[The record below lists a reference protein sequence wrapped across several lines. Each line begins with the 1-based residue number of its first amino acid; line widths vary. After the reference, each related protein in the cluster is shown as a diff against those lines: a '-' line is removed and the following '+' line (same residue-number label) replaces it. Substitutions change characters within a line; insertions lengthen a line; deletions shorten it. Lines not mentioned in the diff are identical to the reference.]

1 MYTFK
6 NKFTSLCPPSVS
18 STLSLI
24 ENLISIAGLV
34 TGFFCC
40 SVVPPASYEQGDGPT
55 LPPPLPR
62 QAGGQNQNNMKK
74 DSNKIP
80 LTGHNDKH
88 RGAVD
93 TTVMSAETMHSS
105 NDDYHLYKN
114 QHSTH
119 TLIHQI
125 QPGGTAGNIYI
136 CAPEELLTQQSPSV
150 SPTSPLPGM
159 IRGSP
164 SSPEDGGSSS
174 SPMSKP
180 WMASPGSH
188 CFVSSSSS
196 GTSRSGNNHQTTSD
210 RYVTYLH
217 SIHVTKIWLN

>member
-1 MYTFK
+1 M
-6 NKFTSLCPPSVS
+6 CPPSVS

-55 LPPPLPR
+55 LPPPLPC
-62 QAGGQNQNNMKK
+62 QAGGQNQTNMKK
-74 DSNKIP
+74 AFNKTSP
-80 LTGHNDKH
+80 TGHTSKH
-88 RGAVD
+88 MGEVD

-105 NDDYHLYKN
+105 NDDYHLYRN
-114 QHSTH
+114 QQSTH

-125 QPGGTAGNIYI
+125 QPGGTSDNIYI
-136 CAPEELLTQQSPSV
+136 CAQDKLLTHQPSSV
-150 SPTSPLPGM
+150 SSTSPPTSM

-164 SSPEDGGSSS
+164 ISPENGGSSS

-180 WMASPGSH
+180 WTASPGSH
-188 CFVSSSSS
+188 CFFSSSSS
-196 GTSRSGNNHQTTSD
+196 ATSRSGNNPQTTSD
-210 RYVTYLH
+210 RYV
-217 SIHVTKIWLN
+217 IKVTRYFQPNNDE

>member
-1 MYTFK
+1 M
-6 NKFTSLCPPSVS
+6 CPPSVS

-74 DSNKIP
+74 ASNKTP
-80 LTGHNDKH
+80 PTGHTGKP
-88 RGAVD
+88 RGAGD
-93 TTVMSAETMHSS
+93 TTVKSAETMHSS
-105 NDDYHLYKN
+105 NDDYHLYQN
-114 QHSTH
+114 QQSTH
-119 TLIHQI
+119 TLIHHI

-136 CAPEELLTQQSPSV
+136 CAPEDELLTQQHPSV

-188 CFVSSSSS
+188 CFVSSSA
-196 GTSRSGNNHQTTSD
+196 TSRYGNNPHTTSD
-210 RYVTYLH
+210 QYVTYV
-217 SIHVTKIWLN
+217 S

>member
-74 DSNKIP
+74 AFNKTSP
-80 LTGHNDKH
+80 TGHSDKP
-88 RGAVD
+88 RGVGD
-93 TTVMSAETMHSS
+93 TTVKSAETMRSS

-114 QHSTH
+114 QQSTH
-119 TLIHQI
+119 TLTHQI

-136 CAPEELLTQQSPSV
+136 CAPGELQSQQPPSV
-150 SPTSPLPGM
+150 PPTSPLPGM
-159 IRGSP
+159 ARGRS
-164 SSPEDGGSSS
+164 SSPEDGGSSC

-196 GTSRSGNNHQTTSD
+196 GTSRSGNIHQTAYD
-210 RYVTYLH
+210 RYCYVL
-217 SIHVTKIWLN
+217 SIFYTCY

>member
-1 MYTFK
+1 M
-6 NKFTSLCPPSVS
+6 
-18 STLSLI
+18 
-24 ENLISIAGLV
+24 

-74 DSNKIP
+74 AFNKTSP
-80 LTGHNDKH
+80 TGHTGKH
-88 RGAVD
+88 RGAGD
-93 TTVMSAETMHSS
+93 TTVKSAETKGSS
-105 NDDYHLYKN
+105 NDDYHLYQN
-114 QHSTH
+114 QQSTH

-125 QPGGTAGNIYI
+125 QPSGTAGNIYI
-136 CAPEELLTQQSPSV
+136 CAPDEQSPSL
-150 SPTSPLPGM
+150 SQTSPLPSM

-188 CFVSSSSS
+188 CFVSTSSS
-196 GTSRSGNNHQTTSD
+196 GTSRSGNNHQTNSD

>member
-1 MYTFK
+1 MCT
-6 NKFTSLCPPSVS
+6 PSVS

-74 DSNKIP
+74 AFNKTSP
-80 LTGHNDKH
+80 TGHTGKH
-88 RGAVD
+88 RGAGD
-93 TTVMSAETMHSS
+93 TTVKSAETKGSS
-105 NDDYHLYKN
+105 NDDYHLYQN
-114 QHSTH
+114 QQSTH

-125 QPGGTAGNIYI
+125 QPSGIGGNIFI
-136 CAPEELLTQQSPSV
+136 CATEELRTQQSPSV
-150 SPTSPLPGM
+150 SSIYPLPGM

-164 SSPEDGGSSS
+164 SSPEDGGSSC

-196 GTSRSGNNHQTTSD
+196 GTSRSGNNHQTNSD